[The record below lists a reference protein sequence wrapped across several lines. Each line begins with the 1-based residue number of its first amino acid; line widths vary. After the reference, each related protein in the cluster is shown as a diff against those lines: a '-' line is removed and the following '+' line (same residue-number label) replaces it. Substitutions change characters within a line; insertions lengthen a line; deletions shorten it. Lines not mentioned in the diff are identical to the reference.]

1 MSALSAVATRCDDLS
16 FFHYSSQTSTYRP
29 ENKKT
34 FKDILL
40 KSEWVLKNGYPYYRC
55 YFGDGRYKEQL
66 ACIICV
72 LLNARSCFS
81 PRFFVDVVYPRRP
94 VEHFKSTW
102 GFWND
107 EQRYLEIKEFLV
119 AHLSK

>member
-1 MSALSAVATRCDDLS
+1 M
-16 FFHYSSQTSTYRP
+16 
-29 ENKKT
+29 
-34 FKDILL
+34 
-40 KSEWVLKNGYPYYRC
+40 
-55 YFGDGRYKEQL
+55 
-66 ACIICV
+66 
-72 LLNARSCFS
+72 
-81 PRFFVDVVYPRRP
+81 YPRRP